1 MDKYFKILNVNKDM
15 SLSEIK
21 SAYRKLLKKYH
32 PDTYLGDKA
41 FAEKKTIEINE
52 AYSEIVKYKNNNSAE
67 TSSKSEKTQKT
78 QKSEQHSEHRK
89 QWNYQASNQKQDFSN
104 LNSKSKTSF
113 SNKNNNANTNFST
126 KKKNEKIKKEEK
138 STFNG
143 IKIENSAEKIDE
155 FLKTEEEIK
164 REKTGK
170 RILDAI
176 IISLSVI
183 TIGLILLFI
192 FMGKSFWKN
201 FEVWY
206 IVIDLKRGVILLYNK
221 NEEAVIFFSSFE
233 LSYKKQEC
241 LFSLCENICDLVENF
256 NDYSENIKEIVADEK
271 VYSDIC
277 YKISTNFI
285 TSYLK
290 NLENK
295 NIICVTYISDSY
307 PDSLREIE
315 QPPFILF
322 CKGDIS
328 LLNSEAIAVVG
339 TRTPTSYGKNVTE
352 QFVKGLVLN
361 NFTIIS
367 GLATGVDSIAHR
379 TTLENSGK
387 TIAVLGGGFDHI
399 YPAFNFDLSKQIE
412 NSGLLVSEY
421 APQVKPALY
430 TFPFRNRIIS
440 GLSKGVLITEAG
452 EKSGALHTKEF
463 ALESGKDVFAVPGNI
478 NSSMSKGTNKL
489 IRCLQGA
496 CVLSFEDIV
505 NRYREDVIK
514 EKKVLKQQMSFE
526 EQLILDALKLEK
538 KSIDELLDLT
548 KLDIAKLNS
557 CLTLFEIKGIITKL
571 PGNYIELIK

>member
-192 FMGKSFWKN
+192 FMGKSF
-201 FEVWY
+201 
-206 IVIDLKRGVILLYNK
+206 
-221 NEEAVIFFSSFE
+221 
-233 LSYKKQEC
+233 
-241 LFSLCENICDLVENF
+241 
-256 NDYSENIKEIVADEK
+256 
-271 VYSDIC
+271 
-277 YKISTNFI
+277 
-285 TSYLK
+285 
-290 NLENK
+290 
-295 NIICVTYISDSY
+295 
-307 PDSLREIE
+307 
-315 QPPFILF
+315 
-322 CKGDIS
+322 
-328 LLNSEAIAVVG
+328 
-339 TRTPTSYGKNVTE
+339 
-352 QFVKGLVLN
+352 
-361 NFTIIS
+361 
-367 GLATGVDSIAHR
+367 
-379 TTLENSGK
+379 
-387 TIAVLGGGFDHI
+387 
-399 YPAFNFDLSKQIE
+399 
-412 NSGLLVSEY
+412 
-421 APQVKPALY
+421 
-430 TFPFRNRIIS
+430 
-440 GLSKGVLITEAG
+440 
-452 EKSGALHTKEF
+452 
-463 ALESGKDVFAVPGNI
+463 
-478 NSSMSKGTNKL
+478 
-489 IRCLQGA
+489 
-496 CVLSFEDIV
+496 
-505 NRYREDVIK
+505 
-514 EKKVLKQQMSFE
+514 
-526 EQLILDALKLEK
+526 
-538 KSIDELLDLT
+538 
-548 KLDIAKLNS
+548 
-557 CLTLFEIKGIITKL
+557 
-571 PGNYIELIK
+571 